1 MMHCVVKFF
10 FLECKDEHPHCEKM
24 VEENEG
30 YCDYTAEAKEKCRK
44 SCGICHGN
52 TWFTLETQA

>member
-52 TWFTLETQA
+52 TWFTL